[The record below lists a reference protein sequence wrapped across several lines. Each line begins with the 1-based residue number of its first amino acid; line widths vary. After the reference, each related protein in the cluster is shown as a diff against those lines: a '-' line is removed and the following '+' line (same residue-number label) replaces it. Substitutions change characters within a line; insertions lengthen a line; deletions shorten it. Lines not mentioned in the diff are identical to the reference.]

1 MTEQKLRVLIVDDEP
16 LARQR
21 IRDLVAHD
29 DDVVVAG
36 EAEDGKQAVEA
47 IARLKPDVVFL
58 DMQMPVMTGLDVI
71 RKVGV
76 ENMPATI
83 FVTAFDQFAI
93 KAFEVAALDYLVKPF
108 DDERFASAL
117 NRARRSVRL
126 HAVSRTTQQ
135 LVAMLQ
141 NAPLNRD
148 SSSATRTREEYLE
161 KIPVESRGQVRVIA
175 TDKVDWITAAGPY
188 AELHVGDKTFLIRER
203 MQNLEDKL
211 DPAHFFRIHRSA
223 IVRLDRI
230 DVLLHNAGGD
240 YAVRLKNGVEL
251 SVSRAKRQELEEK
264 LGI

>member
-21 IRDLVAHD
+21 IRDLVAHN

-47 IARLKPDVVFL
+47 ISRLKPDVVFL

-83 FVTAFDQFAI
+83 FVTAFDRFAI

-108 DDERFASAL
+108 DDERFTSAL

-126 HAVSRTTQQ
+126 HAVSRTTQR

-141 NAPLNRD
+141 DAPLN
-148 SSSATRTREEYLE
+148 STAPPPVEYLE

-175 TDKVDWITAAGPY
+175 TDRIDWITAAGPY
-188 AELHVGDKTFLIRER
+188 AELHIGDKTFLIRER

-211 DPAHFFRIHRSA
+211 DPAQFFRIHRSA